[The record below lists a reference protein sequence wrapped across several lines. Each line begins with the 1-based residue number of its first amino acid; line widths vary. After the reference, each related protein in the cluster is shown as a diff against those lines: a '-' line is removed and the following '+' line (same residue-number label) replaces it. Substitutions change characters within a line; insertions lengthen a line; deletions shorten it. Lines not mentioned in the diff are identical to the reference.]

1 MGVLETLS
9 GQHVGTGRERRY
21 GAEAVYL
28 AAVLLGLGDL
38 GLPIGVL
45 KTIASRIE
53 ADLSNDEG
61 SAALWEEAKRPQ
73 KALPGGGEE
82 AAKALP
88 GGCVWLGLAV
98 KIDDESAQEAV
109 EVGLKIARGVSLKT
123 PEFYLD
129 RDDTIIMRNLTKIF
143 SRVKL

>member
-73 KALPGGGEE
+73 KALPGEVKRPPRRSR
-82 AAKALP
+82 AAACGWGWPLR
-88 GGCVWLGLAV
+88 LMTNL
-98 KIDDESAQEAV
+98 
-109 EVGLKIARGVSLKT
+109 LKRLSKWA
-123 PEFYLD
+123 
-129 RDDTIIMRNLTKIF
+129 
-143 SRVKL
+143 